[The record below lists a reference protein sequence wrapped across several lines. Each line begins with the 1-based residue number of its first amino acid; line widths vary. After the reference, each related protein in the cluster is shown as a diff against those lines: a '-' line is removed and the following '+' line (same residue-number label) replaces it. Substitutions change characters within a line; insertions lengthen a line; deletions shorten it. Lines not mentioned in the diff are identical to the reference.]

1 MPDGSEEED
10 APDGSEGTGDDSGT
24 VDHTYVAALQ
34 HDLVDVSKADRLVG
48 VVRRPTRWFSAAVDE
63 NQPTVGP
70 PDDLLD
76 EVKETHEALKL
87 RGMCDE
93 EAHNAAWVETGFEER
108 YRDFLEADEEART
121 TLAELAQRVRG
132 GENLVLV
139 CYENTNKKRCHR
151 TVLKER
157 LEVLV

>member
-1 MPDGSEEED
+1 MTD
-10 APDGSEGTGDDSGT
+10 ATDVAGTI
-24 VDHTYVAALQ
+24 DHTYVAALQ
-34 HDLVDVSKADRLVG
+34 HDLVDLPDAARLVG

-63 NQPTVGP
+63 NQPAVGP

-93 EAHNAAWVETGFEER
+93 GAHNAAWEEVGFEER
-108 YRDFLEADEEART
+108 YRTSLDANEQARR

-151 TVLKER
+151 TVLKAR
-157 LEVLV
+157 LEALV